1 VADLRRFWIRLSED
15 GVNPSRRGYGVT
27 AFDESD
33 ALAILRHLV
42 FQDDAETMPEV
53 VELVPDVNVRDLD
66 QGHVVPNM
74 NPPNW
79 RGIWFPKGYDRQ
91 LG

>member
-1 VADLRRFWIRLSED
+1 VADLRRFWIRLSD
-15 GVNPSRRGYGVT
+15 DRVNPSRRGYGVT

-33 ALAILRHLV
+33 ALAILRYLV

-53 VELVPDVNVRDLD
+53 VVLVPDVNVPDLD
-66 QGHVVPNM
+66 QGHVVPSRD
-74 NPPNW
+74 PPNW